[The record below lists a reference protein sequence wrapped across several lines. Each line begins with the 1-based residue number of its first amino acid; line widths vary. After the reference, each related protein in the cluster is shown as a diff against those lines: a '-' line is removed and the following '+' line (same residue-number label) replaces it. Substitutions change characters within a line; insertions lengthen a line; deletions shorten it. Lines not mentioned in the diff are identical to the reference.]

1 MRGMVNPQEDD
12 DDYGNFE
19 DTTGDTGEVPLP
31 DTTPT
36 RQSHRA
42 VGETVNV
49 SAGEVRMVFSE
60 ILKYNM
66 TQYFLS
72 VVNKL
77 APNSSIDQV
86 PALTV
91 RGPPQKIWSQA
102 EVIMHNFFH
111 TLHPDTP
118 LAIEV
123 HSLTVKIDNVPRER
137 GAAFVIWRPILIC
150 LICFL
155 PW

>member
-1 MRGMVNPQEDD
+1 
-12 DDYGNFE
+12 
-19 DTTGDTGEVPLP
+19 
-31 DTTPT
+31 
-36 RQSHRA
+36 
-42 VGETVNV
+42 
-49 SAGEVRMVFSE
+49 
-60 ILKYNM
+60 M

-77 APNSSIDQV
+77 VPNSGIDQV
-86 PALTV
+86 PALTM
-91 RGPPQKIWSQA
+91 RGSSQKIWSQA

-137 GAAFVIWRPILIC
+137 GAAFVKVLETNPDLSNLFLAVVAC
-150 LICFL
+150 LKGHSFASTHFL
-155 PW
+155 GARQTDSYKIVEHEGHGKSVSVRIFDVVNE